1 MNETRSRSVGLSDAV
16 ITLVLLGAFV
26 YVVFEAL
33 SWPTRSQLA
42 PLTLAGLGVLFCL
55 LKLAQLVV
63 ANVRHRS
70 AVAAPEPAVVAAG
83 APSDVVVGED
93 EDDDTSLDY
102 AFTSSSRQTWTR
114 VMLWIVGFFISL
126 YVFGFYVVVPLFS
139 VAYLALEG
147 RVRLRWA
154 VLAAVITGGLIY
166 GVFALALDI
175 QVPEGALW

>member
-1 MNETRSRSVGLSDAV
+1 MSETRSRFVGVSDAV
-16 ITLVLLGAFV
+16 ITLVLLGVFV

-42 PLTLAGLGVLFCL
+42 PLTLAALGVLFCL

-63 ANVRHRS
+63 ANVRHRR
-70 AVAAPEPAVVAAG
+70 AVSVSEPAVVPAG
-83 APSDVVVGED
+83 GSSDVVVGED

-114 VMLWIVGFFISL
+114 VLLWIVGFFVAL
-126 YVFGFYVVVPLFS
+126 YLAGFYVVVPLFS
-139 VAYLALEG
+139 VAYLAVEG

-154 VLAAVITGGLIY
+154 LLAAVITGGLIY